1 MSYNQQ
7 QYGGSQGGYGQQQGG
22 YGQQPGGYGQQQGG
36 YGQYRPPPPPQ
47 TPQQH
52 QASPPQHYSG
62 YNNSPYPPQQQYAR
76 PAGPP
81 PGADPQLWSWFTAVD
96 TDHSGQLSVDELQ
109 RALVNGDWSP
119 FNIETVR
126 TMVNM
131 FDKDNSG
138 TIEFQEF
145 AGLWKYIEDW
155 KRCFQNFDADN
166 SGNIDHNEMR
176 NALKTFG
183 YNLSD
188 QFVRILVQKFDK
200 FGHSAGKGNIT
211 FDNFVQACVTV
222 KTLTDSFRQFD
233 TDNDGWIQINY
244 EQFLELVI
252 RQRS

>member
-1 MSYNQQ
+1 MAYNQ
-7 QYGGSQGGYGQQQGG
+7 YGYNNSNQGGYQYQQGG
-22 YGQQPGGYGQQQGG
+22 YQNYAPPPPGTPQQQGYGGYGRPAPPPPMNQGG
-36 YGQYRPPPPPQ
+36 YPPPQ
-47 TPQQH
+47 NYGR
-52 QASPPQHYSG
+52 PPG
-62 YNNSPYPPQQQYAR
+62 
-76 PAGPP
+76 PAGCP

-138 TIEFQEF
+138 TIDFNEF
-145 AGLWKYIEDW
+145 AGLWRYIEDW
-155 KRCFQNFDADN
+155 KRCFQTFDRDN
-166 SGNIDHNEMR
+166 SGNIDLGEMSM
-176 NALKTFG
+176 ALKTFG

-188 QFVRILVQKFDK
+188 RFISVLLQKFDK
-200 FGHSAGKGNIT
+200 YGQGNIT

-252 RQRS
+252 RQRP

>member
-1 MSYNQQ
+1 MAYNQG
-7 QYGGSQGGYGQQQGG
+7 YGGYNPQGYQQGG
-22 YGQQPGGYGQQQGG
+22 YQQQQQG
-36 YGQYRPPPPPQ
+36 YGAPQSPYNNYRPPPQQGYPP
-47 TPQQH
+47 TQQ
-52 QASPPQHYSG
+52 G
-62 YNNSPYPPQQQYAR
+62 YPPPQQGYAPQR
-76 PAGPP
+76 PHGPP
-81 PGADPQLWSWFTAVD
+81 PGSDPQLWSWFTAVD
-96 TDHSGQLSVDELQ
+96 TDNSGQLSVDELQ

-138 TIEFQEF
+138 TIDFNEF

-155 KRCFQNFDADN
+155 KRCFQTFDADN
-166 SGNIDHNEMR
+166 SGNIDVVEMR

-188 QFVRILVQKFDK
+188 QFIRVLVQKFDK
-200 FGHSAGKGNIT
+200 YGHAEGKGNIT

>member
-1 MSYNQQ
+1 MAYNQQ
-7 QYGGSQGGYGQQQGG
+7 YGYNQQTPQTGYQQTGYQQGG
-22 YGQQPGGYGQQQGG
+22 YHAPPPGTPQQGYQPPPGGY
-36 YGQYRPPPPPQ
+36 RPQP
-47 TPQQH
+47 
-52 QASPPQHYSG
+52 
-62 YNNSPYPPQQQYAR
+62 PPQQQQQQGYPPSQNYGR
-76 PAGPP
+76 PVPPRPQGPP
-81 PGADPQLWSWFTAVD
+81 PGSDPQLWNWFTAVD
-96 TDHSGQLSVDELQ
+96 TDRSGQLSVDELQ

-138 TIEFQEF
+138 TIDFNEF

-155 KRCFQNFDADN
+155 KRCFQTFDADN
-166 SGNIDHNEMR
+166 SGNIDHIEMS

-188 QFVRILVQKFDK
+188 QFIRVLVQKFDK
-200 FGHSAGKGNIT
+200 YGHSTGKGNIT

-252 RQRS
+252 RQR

>member
-1 MSYNQQ
+1 MAYNQ
-7 QYGGSQGGYGQQQGG
+7 YGYNQGGQTPQAGYQQPYGQQQQGG
-22 YGQQPGGYGQQQGG
+22 YHA
-36 YGQYRPPPPPQ
+36 PPPPQ
-47 TPQQH
+47 TPQQGNY
-52 QASPPQHYSG
+52 QAGGYRPQG
-62 YNNSPYPPQQQYAR
+62 QTPQQGYPPAQQYGR
-76 PAGPP
+76 PAPPPRPQGPP
-81 PGADPQLWSWFTAVD
+81 PGSDPQLWNWFTAVD
-96 TDHSGQLSVDELQ
+96 TDRSGQLSVDELQ

-138 TIEFQEF
+138 TIDFNEF

-155 KRCFQNFDADN
+155 KRCFQTFDADN
-166 SGNIDHNEMR
+166 SGNIDHIEMS

-188 QFVRILVQKFDK
+188 QFIRVLVQKFDK
-200 FGHSAGKGNIT
+200 YGHSTGKGNIT

-252 RQRS
+252 RQR

>member
-1 MSYNQQ
+1 MSYGYNNNQ
-7 QYGGSQGGYGQQQGG
+7 GYPYQQGG
-22 YGQQPGGYGQQQGG
+22 YQGYSPSAQH
-36 YGQYRPPPPPQ
+36 RPPPPG
-47 TPQQH
+47 TPQQ
-52 QASPPQHYSG
+52 
-62 YNNSPYPPQQQYAR
+62 QQQQGYGSYGR
-76 PAGPP
+76 PPGPPGCP
-81 PGADPQLWSWFTAVD
+81 PGADAQLWGWFTAVD
-96 TDHSGQLSVDELQ
+96 SDHSGQLSVDELQ

-138 TIEFQEF
+138 TIDFNEF
-145 AGLWKYIEDW
+145 AGLWRYIEDW
-155 KRCFQNFDADN
+155 KRCFQTFDRDN
-166 SGNIDHNEMR
+166 SGNIDQSEMSM
-176 NALKTFG
+176 ALKSFG

-188 QFVRILVQKFDK
+188 RFISTLIQKFDK
-200 FGHSAGKGNIT
+200 YGHSAQKGNVT

-252 RQRS
+252 RQRP

>member
-1 MSYNQQ
+1 MSYGYNNNQGY
-7 QYGGSQGGYGQQQGG
+7 QYQQGG
-22 YGQQPGGYGQQQGG
+22 YQGYSPSSQHLPPPGTPQQQQQQQQG
-36 YGQYRPPPPPQ
+36 YGSYGRPPPPQ
-47 TPQQH
+47 MNQ
-52 QASPPQHYSG
+52 G
-62 YNNSPYPPQQQYAR
+62 GYPPQQNYGK
-76 PAGPP
+76 PPGPPGCP
-81 PGADPQLWSWFTAVD
+81 PGADAQLWGWFTAVD
-96 TDHSGQLSVDELQ
+96 SDHSGQLSVDELQ

-138 TIEFQEF
+138 TIDFNEF
-145 AGLWKYIEDW
+145 AGLWRYIEDW
-155 KRCFQNFDADN
+155 KRCFQTFDRDN
-166 SGNIDHNEMR
+166 SGNIDQSEMSM
-176 NALKTFG
+176 ALKSFG

-188 QFVRILVQKFDK
+188 RFINTLIQKFDK
-200 FGHSAGKGNIT
+200 YGHSAQKGNVT

-252 RQRS
+252 RQRP

>member
-1 MSYNQQ
+1 MAYNPN
-7 QYGGSQGGYGQQQGG
+7 QYGGYGG
-22 YGQQPGGYGQQQGG
+22 YGQQPGGYQAGGYQQQQQQQQQAYSPQQQHHGG
-36 YGQYRPPPPPQ
+36 YG
-47 TPQQH
+47 
-52 QASPPQHYSG
+52 G
-62 YNNSPYPPQQQYAR
+62 YNNRPGQPQ
-76 PAGPP
+76 GCP

-138 TIEFQEF
+138 TIDFNEF

-155 KRCFQNFDADN
+155 KRCFQTFDEDN
-166 SGNIDHNEMR
+166 SGNIDHGEMSR
-176 NALKTFG
+176 ALKTFG

-188 QFVRILVQKFDK
+188 QFIHVLVQKFDK
-200 FGHSAGKGNIT
+200 YGKNRKGNIT

-244 EQFLELVI
+244 EQFLSLVI
-252 RQRS
+252 KQRS

>member
-1 MSYNQQ
+1 MAYNNQYGYGNQGGYQYQQGGYQNYPPPGTPQQ
-7 QYGGSQGGYGQQQGG
+7 QQQQGYGAYGRPPMSQGGY
-22 YGQQPGGYGQQQGG
+22 
-36 YGQYRPPPPPQ
+36 
-47 TPQQH
+47 
-52 QASPPQHYSG
+52 
-62 YNNSPYPPQQQYAR
+62 PPQQNYGR
-76 PAGPP
+76 PPGPPGCP

-138 TIEFQEF
+138 TIDFNEF
-145 AGLWKYIEDW
+145 AGLWRYIEDW
-155 KRCFQNFDADN
+155 KKCFQTFDRDN
-166 SGNIDHNEMR
+166 SGNIDQAEMSM
-176 NALKTFG
+176 ALKTFG

-188 QFVRILVQKFDK
+188 RFISVLVQKFDK
-200 FGHSAGKGNIT
+200 YGKGNIT

>member
-1 MSYNQQ
+1 MAYNNQYGYGNQGGYQYQQGGYQNYPPPGTPQQ
-7 QYGGSQGGYGQQQGG
+7 QQQGYGAYGRPPMSQGGY
-22 YGQQPGGYGQQQGG
+22 
-36 YGQYRPPPPPQ
+36 
-47 TPQQH
+47 
-52 QASPPQHYSG
+52 
-62 YNNSPYPPQQQYAR
+62 PPQQNYGR
-76 PAGPP
+76 PPGPPGCP

-138 TIEFQEF
+138 TIDFNEF
-145 AGLWKYIEDW
+145 AGLWRYIEDW
-155 KRCFQNFDADN
+155 KKCFQTFDRDN
-166 SGNIDHNEMR
+166 SGNIDQAEMSM
-176 NALKTFG
+176 ALKTFG

-188 QFVRILVQKFDK
+188 RFISVLVQKFDK
-200 FGHSAGKGNIT
+200 YGHSSGKGNIT

>member
-1 MSYNQQ
+1 MSYNQG
-7 QYGGSQGGYGQQQGG
+7 YGGYNPQGYQQGG
-22 YGQQPGGYGQQQGG
+22 YQQQGYGAPPPQSPYNSYRPQAQGGYPPPQQGG
-36 YGQYRPPPPPQ
+36 YPPPQ
-47 TPQQH
+47 QGYAPQ
-52 QASPPQHYSG
+52 
-62 YNNSPYPPQQQYAR
+62 R
-76 PAGPP
+76 PHGPP
-81 PGADPQLWSWFTAVD
+81 PGSDPQLWSWFTAVD
-96 TDHSGQLSVDELQ
+96 TDNSGQLSVDELQ

-138 TIEFQEF
+138 TIDFNEF

-155 KRCFQNFDADN
+155 KRCFQTFDADN
-166 SGNIDHNEMR
+166 SGNIDVVEMR

-188 QFVRILVQKFDK
+188 QFIRVLVQKFDK
-200 FGHSAGKGNIT
+200 YGHVEGKGNIT